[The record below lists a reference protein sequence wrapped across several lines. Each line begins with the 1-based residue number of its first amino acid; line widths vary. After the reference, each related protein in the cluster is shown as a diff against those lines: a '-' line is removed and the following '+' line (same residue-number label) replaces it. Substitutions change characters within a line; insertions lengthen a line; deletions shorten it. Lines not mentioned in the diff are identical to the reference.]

1 MNFGKIRL
9 VAGREYSIRVKKK
22 SFIFTTILTP
32 ILFAALMVIP
42 SAVMLMGGD
51 DEVRKVMVLDHSGIV
66 APTLTDSE
74 LVDYEVLEG
83 VSVIVAMCIICVVGA
98 W

>member
-51 DEVRKVMVLDHSGIV
+51 DEVRKVMVLDLHLPILNLWTMRCLKV
-66 APTLTDSE
+66 
-74 LVDYEVLEG
+74 
-83 VSVIVAMCIICVVGA
+83 CR
-98 W
+98 